1 MVEVEKTSLRRTRR
15 WLGGGVVGLFPLVA
29 ACSSGADADESQPT
43 VFEGDSSQQDN
54 EQAEA
59 VPERTDESDDSLNG
73 DELDEDETPEPVPA
87 SSEGPAENWPEPE
100 IPDEIYEPTE
110 EGAEA
115 LIQYWFDA
123 RHHARITGEVK
134 PWIYVTHTECAV
146 CQTMIKR
153 TEDVYPEG
161 WYVAKSD
168 TVLESHVSLDD
179 EFNATGLFR
188 LEQARFEAHWEG
200 QLHSSTPG
208 DPESSFGYA
217 MLFAEGRWQMY
228 DLSVIS
234 LREES
239 DASGGR

>member
-15 WLGGGVVGLFPLVA
+15 WLAGGVVGLFPLVA

-123 RHHARITGEVK
+123 RHHARITGDVEVLE
-134 PWIYVTHTECAV
+134 YVSLAECELCAAE
-146 CQTMIKR
+146 I
-153 TEDVYPEG
+153 EAIAEVYPEG
-161 WYVAKSD
+161 WFFEEAPDEVHDAY
-168 TVLESHVSLDD
+168 TRLEADNLAS
-179 EFNATGLFR
+179 GLFELR
-188 LEQARFEAHWEG
+188 MNDFETFVDGTLYSETRDSPHAI
-200 QLHSSTPG
+200 
-208 DPESSFGYA
+208 FGLDFRYE
-217 MLFAEGRWQMY
+217 EGRWQAHAFNP
-228 DLSVIS
+228 LG
-234 LREES
+234 EAES
-239 DASGGR
+239 PDEGEL